1 MIHPEFTPQHS
12 STPREF
18 LVARDSRITNDG
30 HDGIDFDKFKF
41 DTPTGDAFMSEI
53 RHRVTQHQV
62 ATGGTPDQHQCVID
76 VRDVMCSV
84 LRTQG
89 FRALPDF
96 IATLHPVFP
105 AGDMQRQDDL
115 VLTTEERLGVLARR
129 LQQGVGTGAVPVGTD
144 QPGWTWSP
152 GLATHERQS
161 VLNEGQQQ
169 RASGGGGIPYPS
181 AGFAVGTVYNPP
193 GPGYNSYGATYNTNG
208 QVTNHQS
215 PSLPPPPPPPARQ
228 PPPDHP
234 PPPNRRGHGGMS
246 LLSAEAACIVPKHS
260 NMSDMLAVMSRVT
273 AAYPTARGV
282 YVIGF
287 SAGANLCINYLA
299 TEHGRS
305 TVTAAA
311 AVSNGYD
318 IFNSGVP
325 RDRRVQVMQQRVRY
339 F

>member
-115 VLTTEERLGVLARR
+115 VLTTEERLGVLARS

-234 PPPNRRGHGGMS
+234 PPPGPQPPPPPAVAVYNTTGQVVNVGQPSTGPALRTLTLADGMVINGDVGPHVRLAASVLAAHWVQQGHG
-246 LLSAEAACIVPKHS
+246 
-260 NMSDMLAVMSRVT
+260 
-273 AAYPTARGV
+273 
-282 YVIGF
+282 
-287 SAGANLCINYLA
+287 
-299 TEHGRS
+299 
-305 TVTAAA
+305 
-311 AVSNGYD
+311 
-318 IFNSGVP
+318 
-325 RDRRVQVMQQRVRY
+325 VQ
-339 F
+339 